1 MPHAAEDMA
10 LYQVLLSLLLFA
22 AVCESA
28 TPVYFSL
35 IVSYG
40 EFGFNSSGV
49 IPAVDIALD
58 YINRSNLL
66 AEYELRYKTV
76 RNSKV
81 RFY

>member
-1 MPHAAEDMA
+1 MA
-10 LYQVLLSLLLFA
+10 FYQVLL
-22 AVCESA
+22 AVCFSTA
-28 TPVYFSL
+28 VSQSSTPVYFSL

-40 EFGFNSSGV
+40 EFGFNSSGG

-58 YINRSNLL
+58 YINRSHLL
-66 AEYELRYKTV
+66 SEYELRYKTV

>member
-1 MPHAAEDMA
+1 MA
-10 LYQVLLSLLLFA
+10 LYQVLLAVYFSV
-22 AVCESA
+22 AVCQST

-40 EFGFNSSGV
+40 EFGFNSSGG

-58 YINRSNLL
+58 YINRNQLL
-66 AEYELRYKTV
+66 PEYELCYKTM

-81 RFY
+81 YFC